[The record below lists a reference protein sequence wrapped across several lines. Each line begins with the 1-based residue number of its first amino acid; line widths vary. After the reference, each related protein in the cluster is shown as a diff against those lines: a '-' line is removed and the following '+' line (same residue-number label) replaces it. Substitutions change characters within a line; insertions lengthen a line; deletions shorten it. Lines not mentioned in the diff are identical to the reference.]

1 MDWENHQKELVCF
14 EVFEA
19 LCIFW
24 LATGVVSLENDDLP
38 HAQVKD
44 IAQDQKSN
52 RYINAANLPFFIG
65 SISAFRNDV
74 NLLYQR
80 CNCQ

>member
-1 MDWENHQKELVCF
+1 MDWEDHQEVLVCF

-24 LATGVVSLENDDLP
+24 LTTGVVSLENNDLP

-44 IAQDQKSN
+44 IA
-52 RYINAANLPFFIG
+52 
-65 SISAFRNDV
+65 
-74 NLLYQR
+74 
-80 CNCQ
+80 